1 MRLSAR
7 VRSWFRASLH
17 RTRMERGMDNKLHF
31 HLERY
36 TEDLIRQGVSSEEA
50 RRRAR
55 VEFGAIEARKEEC
68 REALGLRLLD
78 ELRADLCYAIRMM
91 RKSPAFT
98 AVAILSLA
106 LGIGANTAIFTLME
120 TALWK
125 SIPIKNPEQFAFS
138 RGSLGQKPSWTAFGA
153 AMAGLT
159 VVGALARCFL
169 MRCFKKCNETMP

>member
-1 MRLSAR
+1 
-7 VRSWFRASLH
+7 
-17 RTRMERGMDNKLHF
+17 MDNELHF

-36 TEDLIRQGVSSEEA
+36 TEDLIRQGVSSKEA

-106 LGIGANTAIFTLME
+106 LGIGANTAIFQLLDALRLRTL
-120 TALWK
+120 
-125 SIPIKNPEQFAFS
+125 PVKNPQELAEVQIPDTTGARGSFNNWHATITNPQWEQIRNRQEAFS
-138 RGSLGQKPSWTAFGA
+138 GIFAWGVDDYNLTQGGEARG
-153 AMAGLT
+153 
-159 VVGALARCFL
+159 ARA
-169 MRCFKKCNETMP
+169 

>member
-1 MRLSAR
+1 
-7 VRSWFRASLH
+7 
-17 RTRMERGMDNKLHF
+17 MERGMDNELHF

-36 TEDLIRQGVSSEEA
+36 TEDLIRQGVSSKEA

-125 SIPIKNPEQFAFS
+125 SIPIKNPEQLRLFS
-138 RGSLGQKPSWTAFGA
+138 WVSGPEAIMDSVWG
-153 AMAGLT
+153 
-159 VVGALARCFL
+159 
-169 MRCFKKCNETMP
+169 